1 MAGLRILGALA
12 VAAIAALAATA
23 PAQAQI
29 MGDLPTVKLVEG
41 DGDTFL
47 QVSGFLANRGLVQA
61 TASDRFAF
69 RTSVT
74 VGAVSLLKDDPL
86 LADKDAS
93 IKQGSEVALL
103 PVVYDVTG
111 LGIEVGDAA
120 ELTASLVVTDAA
132 GSEHV
137 LDTLTFGLK
146 ASS

>member
-1 MAGLRILGALA
+1 MAGLRILG
-12 VAAIAALAATA
+12 
-23 PAQAQI
+23 
-29 MGDLPTVKLVEG
+29 MGDLPTVKLVETG
-41 DGDTFL
+41 GDTFL

-74 VGAVSLLKDDPL
+74 VGAVSLRKDDPL

-120 ELTASLVVTDAA
+120 ELTASLSSPTPRAA
-132 GSEHV
+132 S
-137 LDTLTFGLK
+137 T
-146 ASS
+146 SSTPSRSA

>member
-29 MGDLPTVKLVEG
+29 MGDLPTVKLVETG
-41 DGDTFL
+41 GDTFL

-93 IKQGSEVALL
+93 IKQGSEVAPSARRLRRDGPRDRGRRRRRADRL
-103 PVVYDVTG
+103 AF
-111 LGIEVGDAA
+111 L
-120 ELTASLVVTDAA
+120 TDAA

>member
-1 MAGLRILGALA
+1 MAGLRILG
-12 VAAIAALAATA
+12 
-23 PAQAQI
+23 
-29 MGDLPTVKLVEG
+29 MGDLPTVKLVETG
-41 DGDTFL
+41 GDTFL

-74 VGAVSLLKDDPL
+74 VGAVSLRKDDPL

-111 LGIEVGDAA
+111 LGIEVGDDA
-120 ELTASLVVTDAA
+120 ELTASLSSPTPRAA
-132 GSEHV
+132 S
-137 LDTLTFGLK
+137 T
-146 ASS
+146 SSTPSRSA